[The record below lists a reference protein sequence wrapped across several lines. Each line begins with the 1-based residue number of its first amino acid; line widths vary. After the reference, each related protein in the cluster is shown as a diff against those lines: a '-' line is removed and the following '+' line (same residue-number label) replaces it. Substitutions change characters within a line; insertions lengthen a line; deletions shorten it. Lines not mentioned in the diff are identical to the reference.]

1 MSEIERLKTELN
13 KVNEQLEGLSEVR
26 KTEVKRRY
34 RVLCETI
41 LSLHAVEKRQEQ
53 FMEAVAKAVKTER
66 NSAFI
71 AIAIVIVLLWTKDES
86 NAVATYIGI
95 LGIAVTTW
103 GQKFFSDMNVEIK
116 TNQFWFE
123 IHRLKKEIS
132 SLTLGATTLT
142 RELIEINKKHE
153 SENPNYE
160 ELGAKQLQW
169 EIDAKEWLMQSV

>member
-1 MSEIERLKTELN
+1 MSEIEKLKTELN

-41 LSLHAVEKRQEQ
+41 FSLYAVEKRQEQ
-53 FMEAVAKAVKTER
+53 FFQAVAKAAKTER

-71 AIAIVIVLLWTKDES
+71 AIAIVALLLWTKDES
-86 NAVATYIGI
+86 NAVATYVGI
-95 LGIAVTTW
+95 LGIAVTAW

-123 IHRLKKEIS
+123 MNRLKKEIS

-142 RELIEINKKHE
+142 RELIEVQKAHE
-153 SENPNYE
+153 SENPNHE
-160 ELGAKQLQW
+160 ELGAKQLKW
-169 EIDAKEWLMQSV
+169 EIDAKSWLMDSV